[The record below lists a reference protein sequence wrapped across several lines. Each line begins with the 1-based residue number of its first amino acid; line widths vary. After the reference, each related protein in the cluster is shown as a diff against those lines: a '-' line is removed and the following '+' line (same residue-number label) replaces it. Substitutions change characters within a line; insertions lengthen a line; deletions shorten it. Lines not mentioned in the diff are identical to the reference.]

1 MHIHNE
7 DLELQ
12 IRLAELQADVQ
23 IFLTAGFAFLAGFV
37 TIMIGFEQIYFVLPP
52 DSALVKILIITII
65 TSAGVAC
72 FFIVVFFFRKVLRI
86 KEQMGELRKE
96 YVW

>member
-1 MHIHNE
+1 MRIHNE

-23 IFLTAGFAFLAGFV
+23 INLTVCFGMLAVLFAVMVG
-37 TIMIGFEQIYFVLPP
+37 IEQIYFTLPQE
-52 DSALVKILIITII
+52 SSFIRYSLVAAIAI
-65 TSAGVAC
+65 AGFSC
-72 FFIVVFFFRKVLRI
+72 MYVVRVFGGRVDRARKNM
-86 KEQMGELRKE
+86 QELKKE